1 MVHPTEGKGFLEM
14 KHRFGNLAASIAAI
28 LASISFTGAAPAEA
42 KDYYEGKT
50 LTLLVGFGAGSGN
63 TTQAHLFARHLPEF
77 IAGHPNV
84 IVKNMPGGGTTKAKN
99 FLHRKGKPDGLTV
112 VFGPV
117 FAMNQVIQAPGVRF
131 RYQDFTFIG
140 GAVTAPRVMFI
151 RKDALPGGMKKPAD
165 IMKVTDLRYAAVS
178 PTVILSQYGRPML
191 DMLGLKYRYIPGHK
205 GGGKVRNSVRS
216 GESNIAMHGLSG
228 YRSSVEPTQIK
239 SGLSMPLWY
248 FPHKNEAG
256 EYENSP
262 LVPDF
267 QNYLDVYR
275 EITGKAPAGP
285 HWKFLNL
292 VSDLDQLHNSIIGPP
307 KMNGAAAA
315 ALSKGY
321 YALLADDGF
330 QKAANKITGS
340 RYIPRSPAF
349 ARQFFKNLAEIPDD
363 MVAYSKKYLSVGM
376 K

>member
-1 MVHPTEGKGFLEM
+1 M
-14 KHRFGNLAASIAAI
+14 KIRYGQATFAATVTVLA
-28 LASISFTGAAPAEA
+28 LTGSTFADA
-42 KDYYEGKT
+42 KDYYAGKT

-63 TTQAHLFARHLPEF
+63 TTQAHLFSRHLPKF
-77 IAGHPNV
+77 IAGNPTV

-99 FLHRKGKPDGLTV
+99 YLYRKGKPDGLTV
-112 VFGPV
+112 IFGPV
-117 FAMNQVIQAPGVRF
+117 FAMNQVIEAPGVRF
-131 RYQDFTFIG
+131 KYQDFTFIG

-151 RKDALPGGMKKPAD
+151 RKDALPGGMKTATD
-165 IMKVTDLRYAAVS
+165 IMKVKDLRYAAVS

-191 DMLGLKYRYIPGHK
+191 DMLGIKYRYIPGHK

-239 SGLSMPLWY
+239 TGISMPLWY
-248 FPHKNEAG
+248 FPHKNEKG
-256 EYENSP
+256 EYEDSP

-267 QNYLDVYR
+267 PNYIDVYKK
-275 EITGKAPAGP
+275 ITGKAPSGP

-292 VSDLDQLHNSIIGPP
+292 VSDLDQLHNSLLGPR
-307 KMNGAAAA
+307 KMNKAAAA
-315 ALSKGY
+315 ALTKAY
-321 YALLADDGF
+321 YALLADENF
-330 QKAANKITGS
+330 EKEANKITGS

-349 ARQFFKNLAEIPDD
+349 ARQFFANLSNIPAD
-363 MVAYSKKYLSVGM
+363 MVAYSKKYIALAR